1 MLLFSAVEDKDYEEM
16 IACLCKRVQAD
27 VYIVTQIT
35 DSRAAGLDRLCETFR
50 KYTEQPVLMFET
62 LETAWNYL
70 LENQGGRSI
79 YCLGSLYLAGMIEEL
94 IQERGSLGCWIM
106 KKKVIRFFGF

>member
-1 MLLFSAVEDKDYEEM
+1 
-16 IACLCKRVQAD
+16 
-27 VYIVTQIT
+27 
-35 DSRAAGLDRLCETFR
+35 
-50 KYTEQPVLMFET
+50 MFET

-106 KKKVIRFFGF
+106 KKN